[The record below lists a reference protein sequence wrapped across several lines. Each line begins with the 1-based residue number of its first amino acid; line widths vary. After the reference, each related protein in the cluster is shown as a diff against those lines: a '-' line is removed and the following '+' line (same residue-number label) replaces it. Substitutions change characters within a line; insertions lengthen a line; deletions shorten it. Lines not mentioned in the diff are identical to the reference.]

1 MKNLLNIFYIIY
13 NNLFKLYFF
22 KPRLKE
28 GLKKP
33 SCLAIFCKPDYQC
46 SLRYSEIHASILKNR
61 LVTVLVEKIINQ
73 KYASILSSEVN
84 VKCRVLLRVSYRQK
98 IIIQFTDKNKNKIF
112 KQSCRIRHLIM
123 VIFILDFWIFFVDIF
138 VRISQIDRMK
148 SDLAEKCDIK

>member
-1 MKNLLNIFYIIY
+1 MKKLLNFFIY
-13 NNLFKLYFF
+13 NLSKLYFF
-22 KPRLKE
+22 KPRLKV

-33 SCLAIFCKPDYQC
+33 SCLVIFCKPDYQC
-46 SLRYSEIHASILKNR
+46 SLRYSEIHASILKKF
-61 LVTVLVEKIINQ
+61 VEFRFWFKRIINQ
-73 KYASILSSEVN
+73 KYASILSFEVN
-84 VKCRVLLRVSYRQK
+84 VKCLVLLRVSYREK
-98 IIIQFTDKNKNKIF
+98 IIVQFIYKNKNKIF